1 MDIQFAP
8 TADKSG
14 REGVR
19 LSGRQAA
26 PPALLERDPGLA
38 ACETRRS
45 VGEMVAMSPNH
56 GELSMQCRPVQL
68 SAVES
73 HLTYW
78 VHYVGYRVF
87 HALRRRTLELGVT
100 AAESVVLRK
109 LYEHENG
116 EMPSRLALRLGL
128 TRGYL
133 SRLAMRLEAKG
144 LIDREKS
151 LSDRRALILTLTGVG
166 RAVVHF
172 LAEMADQVNARTFG
186 GADGAP
192 HEIIEK
198 VMKWIVFRGRFRF
211 VPPQR
216 CCINRS
222 TISGP

>member
-1 MDIQFAP
+1 M
-8 TADKSG
+8 
-14 REGVR
+14 
-19 LSGRQAA
+19 
-26 PPALLERDPGLA
+26 
-38 ACETRRS
+38 RRS
-45 VGEMVAMSPNH
+45 IGEMVAMSTTSR
-56 GELSMQCRPVQL
+56 ELPPQRRPVQL

-73 HLTYW
+73 HLIYW
-78 VHYVGYRVF
+78 VHYVGDRIF
-87 HALRRRTLELGVT
+87 HALRRRTRELGVT

-116 EMPSRLALRLGL
+116 AMPSLLASRLGL

-133 SRLAMRLEAKG
+133 SRLAVRLEAKG

-151 LSDRRALILTLTGVG
+151 LSDRRALVLTLTGVG

-172 LAEMADQVNARTFG
+172 LAAIADQVNARTFG
-186 GADGAP
+186 ATEGAP

-198 VMKWIVFRGRFRF
+198 VMKWIVYRSRFRF
-211 VPPQR
+211 VPRGR